1 MDPGALLER
10 FLERPRVAYVRA
22 VLDVYGRAAGGLL
35 ANGLAFAALFTTI
48 PVALV
53 TLGLAGRLVDDPR
66 VQQELASALGR
77 LFPPLRDLIEG
88 TLATIVSGAA
98 LTSVIGLVGLI
109 WTVSQFYVTLDVA
122 FSRIFADEPERDV
135 FHRTA
140 RGFIWVALL
149 IGVVLV
155 LIVLVVLIGA
165 ADAFLPVSMPFG
177 RILARVLTSPPVVL
191 GVAIVVVAFIYRTLP
206 PRAPRW
212 SAIALPAIVAG
223 VVIVV
228 LSQAFV
234 YVAPRLVNAAALAG
248 SLATAFVALAWLS
261 FTFQALLY
269 GAAWVR
275 VREKGASEAV
285 RLAVVA
291 DAEAAEAAS
300 ADLGGAAP
308 SAEPSGRGE

>member
-10 FLERPRVAYVRA
+10 FLERPRVAFVRA
-22 VLDVYGRAAGGLL
+22 VLDTYGRAAGGLL

-53 TLGLAGRLVDDPR
+53 TLGLAGNLVHDPR
-66 VQQELASALGR
+66 VQEELAEGLAR

-88 TLATIVSGAA
+88 TLTNLVSGAA
-98 LTSVIGLVGLI
+98 LTSAIGLVGLV

-122 FSRIFADEPERDV
+122 FSRIFSDEPERDV

-140 RGFIWVALL
+140 RGFIWVAVL
-149 IGVVLV
+149 IVAVLV
-155 LIVLVVLIGA
+155 LIVLVGLVGA
-165 ADAFLPVSMPFG
+165 ADAFLPVSMPNG
-177 RILARVLTSPPVVL
+177 RVLARVLTSAPVVL
-191 GVAIVVVAFIYRTLP
+191 GVAIVVVVLIYRTLP

-223 VVIVV
+223 ALIVV
-228 LSQAFV
+228 LSQVFV

-269 GAAWVR
+269 GASWVR
-275 VREKGASEAV
+275 VRDQMAAHRTAAAQVEAG
-285 RLAVVA
+285 
-291 DAEAAEAAS
+291 S
-300 ADLGGAAP
+300 ADLGRPAP
-308 SAEPSGRGE
+308 PTEPGSPGQ